1 MSTPVT
7 TEQVAQAAGV
17 HPSTVSRWVKLGLLP
32 QPQVLYR
39 GRRGKQTRW
48 VDHAPAQAK
57 WVQEQLNAGLTF
69 EEIGE
74 ALARG
79 DFSLEAP
86 TTLKPH

>member
-1 MSTPVT
+1 MSNPVT
-7 TEQVAQAAGV
+7 TEQVAQVAGV
-17 HPSTVSRWVKLGLLP
+17 HPSTISRWVKLGLLP

-57 WVQEQLNAGLTF
+57 WVQEQLDAGLTF
-69 EEIGE
+69 EEVAE

-79 DFSLEAP
+79 DFSVVE
-86 TTLKPH
+86 TTP